1 MTQVLDLATLSQQQ
15 NTLESKK
22 KKFKPPHFFFLNSHK
37 YKELED

>member
-15 NTLESKK
+15 SILECKK
-22 KKFKPPHFFFLNSHK
+22 NLNLFFFFFLNSHK